1 MKSAPKPAGHQAQ
14 VMTKKAVDVGHWMT
28 AISGSCMVLVIFACG
43 IGAFVPWWTVVVI
56 GDDGGRASTGASLW
70 VTVTTTQQQF
80 KETRHVGCPD
90 ACDRTRVVQNKVRV
104 SDQKWDDICRHSTG
118 HLRVSCNIV
127 WALRA
132 GVGTALLV
140 GFLYST
146 PAILSFSG
154 THQRS
159 VCRFPPIVGVAM
171 TAICVVVLATTIVLA
186 LALDTSPAPSG
197 PYKLNGIGFF
207 LIIGAFVISWPNLLL
222 SVLAKMISD
231 SVVGPGPKE
240 EEPPVAQLEEKVPEV
255 NIQAY
260 APSKSQISPL
270 GLQTQAWA

>member
-186 LALDTSPAPSG
+186 LAL
-197 PYKLNGIGFF
+197 
-207 LIIGAFVISWPNLLL
+207 
-222 SVLAKMISD
+222 
-231 SVVGPGPKE
+231 
-240 EEPPVAQLEEKVPEV
+240 AQLVVVRSRQNDIGLRGRAGPEGGGAARRSTRRESSRSEHPGV
-255 NIQAY
+255 CAFEIANL
-260 APSKSQISPL
+260 APWFANASL
-270 GLQTQAWA
+270 GMT